1 MSHETRTFLVEMLR
15 SDALDAL
22 VEIASEQGG
31 FLSSAQAGAVG
42 LSRDDIAR
50 LVRSG
55 DLHRVRRGVLR
66 MRHADRRHEDEIA
79 AWLHFERGRLPW
91 DRRGRSEAV
100 LSHDSA
106 AALHALG
113 SIIPTHPTVTVTPK
127 RRRATDLPDVNVH
140 GVLLHDA
147 DWAWLDVDGLELP
160 VTTPARTIVDLLLA
174 GHEPS
179 YARRAIT
186 EATRDGRMTK
196 HDLHA
201 AAARRRQRSQS
212 LQTTISDLVV
222 AADTSSI
229 TP

>member
-1 MSHETRTFLVEMLR
+1 MLR

-31 FLSSAQAGAVG
+31 YLSSAQAGAVG

-55 DLHRVRRGVLR
+55 DVHRVRRGVLR

-91 DRRGRSEAV
+91 DRRGHAEAV

-106 AALHALG
+106 AALHGLG
-113 SIIPTHPTVTVTPK
+113 SIIPTHPTVTVSPR

-140 GVLLHDA
+140 GLPLHDL
-147 DWAWLDVDGLELP
+147 DWSWLNVDGLELP
-160 VTTPARTIVDLLLA
+160 VTVAARTIVDLVLA

-179 YARRAIT
+179 YVRRAIA
-186 EATRDGRMTK
+186 EATNDGRMTTR
-196 HDLHA
+196 DLRE
-201 AAARRRQRSQS
+201 AAARRRQRSQR
-212 LQTTISDLVV
+212 LEAAINDLV
-222 AADTSSI
+222 AALT
-229 TP
+229 T